1 MENLHY
7 DTDFCILYSTVL
19 VSLYKC
25 SAVAEMG
32 NRLATIDMGQ
42 KLGTVPLLGELGPHV
57 TVWHGPS
64 PTFLPSGIFVYPAVW
79 PQQTWA
85 KNWGRATFL
94 GGWVPV
100 EHSVVWVRHI
110 FIPSDILIHP
120 AIWPQ
125 CTWAENWGAVPPFLG
140 RELGPHLA
148 QYGLG
153 QGLPCIKYRL
163 YPSSRLAIDMGQK
176 LGAVSPFF
184 GRGAVSPSSTI
195 WPVPRPTPYT
205 KWYLDPSSHLATTD
219 MG

>member
-1 MENLHY
+1 
-7 DTDFCILYSTVL
+7 
-19 VSLYKC
+19 
-25 SAVAEMG
+25 MG

-64 PTFLPSGIFVYPAVW
+64 PTFLPSGILVYPAVW

-163 YPSSRLAIDMGQK
+163 YPSSHLAIDMGQK

-184 GRGAVSPSSTI
+184 GRGAGSPSSTI

-205 KWYLDPSSHLATTD
+205 KWYLDPSSHLATAD